1 VKCLG
6 IDEDAESKPPQLAYL
21 YLLATTLTEHEKNLD
36 KHIKRLVKVSRNL
49 SKIAV
54 EEKPKEATI
63 VRKVSV
69 KETGPETIVY
79 MRLRV
84 NRPTDELTLIL
95 ESLKE

>member
-1 VKCLG
+1 MRCLG
-6 IDEDAESKPPQLAYL
+6 LGEDAESRPPQLAYL
-21 YLLATTLTEHEKNLD
+21 DLLATTLTEHEKNLD
-36 KHIKRLVKVSRNL
+36 KHIKRLVKVSKNL

-54 EEKPKEATI
+54 KEKPKEATI

-69 KETGPETIVY
+69 KEAAPETIVY

-95 ESLKE
+95 QSLKE